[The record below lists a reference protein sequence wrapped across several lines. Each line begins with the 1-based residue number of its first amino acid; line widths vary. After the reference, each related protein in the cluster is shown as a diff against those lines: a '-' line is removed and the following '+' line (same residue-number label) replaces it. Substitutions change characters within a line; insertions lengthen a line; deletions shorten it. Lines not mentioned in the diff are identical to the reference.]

1 MDDQSYNLPSKEFP
15 RLPTEKKSYSFEE
28 VAEFNRYAQARGV
41 ILVPELEIPGHA
53 SIFNEAYP
61 EIFMN
66 HLEEN
71 AGGMVTE
78 NGDAI
83 DPKSVICVGSKKAEE
98 ALSRL
103 LTELCELFPH
113 TPYIHIGGD
122 EADSKV
128 WDSCTVCKNYMKE
141 HGLSDVG
148 ELYCD
153 FTARIASL
161 VLKNGRTP
169 IVWEGF
175 PKKGAERI
183 PKETIVIAWES
194 YYHTAP
200 DLIEEGF
207 RIINASW
214 QPLYIVQSLV
224 RRWYAKDILSWDV
237 YNLQHWWE
245 ESLASK
251 NQIHLSPTDQV
262 LGAQICSWG
271 CSFEQEIGLLLE
283 NLPALSERTWNTDG
297 KFEMN
302 ETLEAME
309 PLLSLAS
316 RLIENT

>member
-1 MDDQSYNLPSKEFP
+1 
-15 RLPTEKKSYSFEE
+15 
-28 VAEFNRYAQARGV
+28 
-41 ILVPELEIPGHA
+41 
-53 SIFNEAYP
+53 
-61 EIFMN
+61 MN

-78 NGDAI
+78 NGDPI

-103 LTELCELFPH
+103 LAELCELFPH

-141 HGLSDVG
+141 HGISDVG

-153 FTARIASL
+153 FTARIANL

-183 PKETIVIAWES
+183 PKETVVIAWES
-194 YYHTAP
+194 YYHTAS

-214 QPLYIVQSLV
+214 QPLYIVESLV

-245 ESLASK
+245 KSLAAK

-283 NLPALSERTWNTDG
+283 NLAALSERTWNTDG

-309 PLLSLAS
+309 PLLSRAS
-316 RLIENT
+316 RFIQ